1 MPVRNQRNSEPG
13 TELDAAVVELY
24 RRSGAQEFGIPALDF
39 AAILD
44 QVAAKSV
51 PDSPKPKRQD
61 FLSRLHVEDL
71 ALARACAA
79 GNERAWQVFM
89 HRFREKLYDAG
100 RQITRDDATGR
111 ELADSLY
118 ADLYGTQSREGRR
131 QSKLFSYGGRGSLGG
146 WLRTV
151 LAQEYINRYR
161 KQRRLVSLDREC
173 EEGAQFPAAAVA
185 EITSIDERLEQ
196 AEDEALRLLPAADRF
211 ILASYFLDERTLA
224 EIARALSVH
233 ESTVSRKVE
242 KLTKNLRKQIVKAL
256 IRMGMSRRQ
265 AEEALETDA
274 RDLRLDIRTSLAQDS
289 ANVAFSNREAK
300 AGKAEV
306 RQG

>member
-1 MPVRNQRNSEPG
+1 MPVRNQRNVATE
-13 TELDAAVVELY
+13 TELDAALVELY
-24 RRSGAQEFGIPALDF
+24 RKSRAEYFGISAPAFVAMLDE
-39 AAILD
+39 IS
-44 QVAAKSV
+44 AKS
-51 PDSPKPKRQD
+51 SPESSGPRSHE
-61 FLSRLHVEDL
+61 FFARLHVEDL

-89 HRFREKLYDAG
+89 IRFREKLYDAG

-118 ADLYGTQSREGRR
+118 ADLYGTQTRDGRR
-131 QSKLFSYGGRGSLGG
+131 HSKLLSYGGRGSLGG

-151 LAQEYINRYR
+151 LAQEYINHYR

-173 EEGAQFPAAAVA
+173 EEGAQFPAAEVA
-185 EITSIDERLEQ
+185 QITSLDHRLEH
-196 AEDEALRLLPAADRF
+196 AVDEALHSLPAEDRF

-233 ESTVSRKVE
+233 ESTISRKVE
-242 KLTKNLRKQIVKAL
+242 KLTKHLRKQIVKTL

-265 AEEALETDA
+265 AEEALDA
-274 RDLRLDIRTSLAQDS
+274 DIRDLRLDIRASLAQDS
-289 ANVAFSNREAK
+289 ANVAFSSREAK
-300 AGKAEV
+300 AGE
-306 RQG
+306 GGS

>member
-1 MPVRNQRNSEPG
+1 MPAENQRFAESKIG
-13 TELDAAVVELY
+13 LDAGLIELY
-24 RRSGAQEFGIPALDF
+24 RRSRGQEFGIPAHEF
-39 AAILD
+39 VGILD
-44 QVAAKSV
+44 DLAAKSI
-51 PDSPKPKRQD
+51 PESTKLQRQE
-61 FLSRLHVEDL
+61 FFSRLHVEDL

-89 HRFREKLYDAG
+89 LRFREKLYDAG

-111 ELADSLY
+111 ELADSVY
-118 ADLYGTQSREGRR
+118 ADLYGTQTREGRR

-151 LAQEYINRYR
+151 LAQEYINHYR

-173 EEGAQFPAAAVA
+173 DEGKQFPATAAEA
-185 EITSIDERLEQ
+185 ITSVDERLEQ
-196 AEDEALRLLPAADRF
+196 AVDEALRSLPAEDRF

-233 ESTVSRKVE
+233 ESTISRKVE

-265 AEEALETDA
+265 ADEALAADT
-274 RDLRLDIRTSLAQDS
+274 RDLRLDIRASLAQDS
-289 ANVAFSNREAK
+289 AKVAFSNREAK
-300 AGKAEV
+300 AGEGG
-306 RQG
+306 R

>member
-1 MPVRNQRNSEPG
+1 M
-13 TELDAAVVELY
+13 VELY
-24 RRSGAQEFGIPALDF
+24 RRSRAQEFGIPALEF

-44 QVAAKSV
+44 QLAAKGV

-61 FLSRLHVEDL
+61 FFGRLHVEDL

-118 ADLYGTQSREGRR
+118 AELYGTQSRDGRR

-185 EITSIDERLEQ
+185 EITSVDERLEE
-196 AEDEALRLLPAADRF
+196 AVDEALRSLPAEDRF
-211 ILASYFLDERTLA
+211 VLASYFLDERTLA

-242 KLTKNLRKQIVKAL
+242 KVTKNLRKTIVKAL
-256 IRMGMSRRQ
+256 IRMGMTRRQ